1 MRLRMRSGHLKLLSE
16 NNRMIVGI
24 VGALFI
30 VGIMVAMLVSVMN
43 CNTISLV
50 QTIKYGSLWTLFP
63 SAVFMITHDTW
74 ITVLSVWIPTF
85 FLINQMDQSVC
96 NQISGTPKKK
106 LLGAKQPTWSFSI
119 SDYIPET
126 LSLAFSSGAVN
137 NGDNRV

>member
-1 MRLRMRSGHLKLLSE
+1 MRSGHLKLLSE

-24 VGALFI
+24 VGALFL
-30 VGIMVAMLVSVMN
+30 VGIIVAMLVSVMN
-43 CNTISLV
+43 CNTISFV
-50 QTIKYGSLWTLFP
+50 QTLKYGSLWTLFP
-63 SAVFMITHDTW
+63 SAVFMITRDTW

-96 NQISGTPKKK
+96 AQISGKPKKK
-106 LLGAKQPTWSFSI
+106 LLPGTKEPTWSFSI

-126 LSLAFSSGAVN
+126 LSLAISSDAVN

>member
-1 MRLRMRSGHLKLLSE
+1 MRSGHLKLLSE

-30 VGIMVAMLVSVMN
+30 VGIMVAMLVSIMN
-43 CNTISLV
+43 CNTISFV
-50 QTIKYGSLWTLFP
+50 QTLKYGSLWTLFP
-63 SAVFMITHDTW
+63 SAVFMITRDTW

-96 NQISGTPKKK
+96 AQISGKPKKK
-106 LLGAKQPTWSFSI
+106 LLAGAKEPTWSFSI

-126 LSLAFSSGAVN
+126 LSLAISSDAVN